1 MRAVSLVRGVVG
13 AHAGRGAGTGAAAV
27 AVVPIG
33 RGKGVLAAGGRG
45 GGVVAAGGGTAR
57 DAGIPPSGG
66 AGTGFCDTGGLGIG
80 TLPGFGTS
88 GADIRGGSEV
98 GGRDGRLI
106 RTVSSSSGGAASPPG
121 GRVIRTVSFFG
132 SLASAM
138 VTLTG
143 GTISLSEIS
152 RFVTRQLT
160 LGQLETQA
168 TPGGRSH
175 GHPES
180 LVE

>member
-1 MRAVSLVRGVVG
+1 MRAVSLARGVVG
-13 AHAGRGAGTGAAAV
+13 ARAGAGAPD
-27 AVVPIG
+27 VVPIG

-45 GGVVAAGGGTAR
+45 GGVVDGSDNTR
-57 DAGIPPSGG
+57 G
-66 AGTGFCDTGGLGIG
+66 AGTAPAEGASNGFCDTGGLGIG
-80 TLPGFGTS
+80 TLAGFATS
-88 GADIRGGSEV
+88 GTADMGGGSEA

-106 RTVSSSSGGAASPPG
+106 RTVSSSSCAASSSPRRG

-143 GTISLSEIS
+143 RIMSLSEIS

-160 LGQLETQA
+160 LGQ
-168 TPGGRSH
+168 
-175 GHPES
+175 
-180 LVE
+180 

>member
-1 MRAVSLVRGVVG
+1 MRAVSLVRGVV
-13 AHAGRGAGTGAAAV
+13 AAV
-27 AVVPIG
+27 GLGADAPAVVPLG
-33 RGKGVLAAGGRG
+33 RGKGVLVTG
-45 GGVVAAGGGTAR
+45 GGGGGGSTVR
-57 DAGIPPSGG
+57 G
-66 AGTGFCDTGGLGIG
+66 AGTPPTGGVGNGFCATGGLGIG
-80 TLPGFGTS
+80 TVPGLGNK
-88 GADIRGGSEV
+88 GAAVGGGGSEV

-106 RTVSSSSGGAASPPG
+106 RTVSSSSGGAASPRG

-143 GTISLSEIS
+143 GIISLSEIS